1 MDEKRVPI
9 NEDEFDRLPD
19 YVQDFIKRSQNG
31 ELEQVSS
38 DDVKVALN
46 RYFISQE
53 SKIQEIKDDECA
65 TSIIK
70 SN

>member
-9 NEDEFDRLPD
+9 NEDEFERLPE

-31 ELEQVSS
+31 ELEKVSP
-38 DDVKVALN
+38 DDLKEAIN
-46 RYFISQE
+46 RFFISQE
-53 SKIQEIKDDECA
+53 AKVQEIKDDEHA
-65 TSIIK
+65 TSITQ

>member
-9 NEDEFDRLPD
+9 NEDEFERLPE

-31 ELEQVSS
+31 ELEQVSP
-38 DDVKVALN
+38 DDLKEALN

-53 SKIQEIKDDECA
+53 AKVQEIKDDEHA
-65 TSIIK
+65 TSITK

>member
-9 NEDEFDRLPD
+9 NEDEFERLPE

-38 DDVKVALN
+38 DDLKVTLN

-53 SKIQEIKDDECA
+53 SKVQEIKDDEHG
-65 TSIIK
+65 TSTTQ

>member
-9 NEDEFDRLPD
+9 NEDEFERLPE

-31 ELEQVSS
+31 ELEQVSP
-38 DDVKVALN
+38 DDLKEALN

-53 SKIQEIKDDECA
+53 AKVQEIKDDEHA
-65 TSIIK
+65 TSITQ

>member
-1 MDEKRVPI
+1 MDEKRAPI
-9 NEDEFDRLPD
+9 SEDEFERLPE

-38 DDVKVALN
+38 DDLKIIIN

-53 SKIQEIKDDECA
+53 AKVQEIKDDEHG
-65 TSIIK
+65 TSTTQ

>member
-9 NEDEFDRLPD
+9 NEDEFERLPE

-31 ELEQVSS
+31 ELEKVSS
-38 DDVKVALN
+38 DDVKAALS

-53 SKIQEIKDDECA
+53 AKVQELKDDEHA
-65 TSIIK
+65 TSITK